1 MRHHIKRDQL
11 PEHLAD
17 EIRQAIRRS
26 GIKPVADAVGVSRHG
41 LMTVLAGMST
51 PAHTL
56 LVATRW
62 ETNREHI
69 LATLPVTRG
78 SAKGVLYDETA
89 HYRCEV

>member
-11 PEHLAD
+11 SEPLAD

-62 ETNREHI
+62 QEHREHI
-69 LATLPVTRG
+69 LATLPVTR
-78 SAKGVLYDETA
+78 SVTKSMPDDETA

>member
-1 MRHHIKRDQL
+1 MRHHIKRDELSQS
-11 PEHLAD
+11 LAD

-78 SAKGVLYDETA
+78 KSNRPDDETA
-89 HYRCEV
+89 HYRCEA